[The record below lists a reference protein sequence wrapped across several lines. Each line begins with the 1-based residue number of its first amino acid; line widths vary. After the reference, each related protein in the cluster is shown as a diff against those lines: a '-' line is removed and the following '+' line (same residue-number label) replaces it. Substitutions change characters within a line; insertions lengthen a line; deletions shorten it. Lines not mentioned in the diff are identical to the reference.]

1 MCAQWFSLG
10 PRLVVYKFSN
20 MLEQGKLFKT
30 LKNWWNSNWYLLM
43 RSPDL
48 RQVNMIIQSLYMMKN
63 GTMNISRTVQ
73 NQTAKYIFSLMTF
86 CDKTHKPLWFWGP
99 PAAPTFGTVQ
109 LTLKISREG
118 GLKIQISLFV
128 FSPGKNQWC
137 LNTFAILEPN
147 WVTFFPMHFSH
158 NHA

>member
-20 MLEQGKLFKT
+20 MLEQGKFFKT

-48 RQVNMIIQSLYMMKN
+48 RQVNIIIESLYMMKN

-86 CDKTHKPLWFWGP
+86 CDRTHKPLWFWGP

-109 LTLKISREG
+109 LTLEISREG

-128 FSPGKNQWC
+128 FSPRKNQWC
-137 LNTFAILEPN
+137 LLLPFCNPIGI
-147 WVTFFPMHFSH
+147 FFSYALLP
-158 NHA
+158 

>member
-1 MCAQWFSLG
+1 
-10 PRLVVYKFSN
+10 
-20 MLEQGKLFKT
+20 
-30 LKNWWNSNWYLLM
+30 M

-48 RQVNMIIQSLYMMKN
+48 RQVNMIIESLYMMKN

-128 FSPGKNQWC
+128 FSPGKNQCC
-137 LNTFAILEPN
+137 LNTFAILKPN
-147 WVTFFPMHFSH
+147 WVIFFLMHSRL
-158 NHA
+158 NHKNPHKYLNENGNIIIGGNTEFNSLLTLVMYWYFAKKRS